1 MTYSNQETYSEI
13 VFYHPPESELD
24 YSLFF
29 ESQNE
34 TIGKSSY
41 AYGSFVSE
49 NFGFRGPFH
58 FEPTN
63 ETIDRLGYSSFLLE
77 ITSLT
82 KSALKTIQKAP
93 NPQVAKEAENLLS
106 IIHKMMVFLRK
117 RGVNLPS
124 LHAFNIDDGSVSI
137 ECSFN
142 NLKVGF
148 NIEPEQKD
156 SGWYMVSNEELGEIT
171 ASGYISSIDTNR
183 LIGWLFLFILVEPY
197 EITFEPYEI
206 TG

>member
-1 MTYSNQETYSEI
+1 MQ
-13 VFYHPPESELD
+13 
-24 YSLFF
+24 
-29 ESQNE
+29 
-34 TIGKSSY
+34 
-41 AYGSFVSE
+41 
-49 NFGFRGPFH
+49 R
-58 FEPTN
+58 
-63 ETIDRLGYSSFLLE
+63 
-77 ITSLT
+77 
-82 KSALKTIQKAP
+82 AP

-106 IIHKMMVFLRK
+106 IIQKMMVFLRK

-148 NIEPEQKD
+148 NIEPEQKE